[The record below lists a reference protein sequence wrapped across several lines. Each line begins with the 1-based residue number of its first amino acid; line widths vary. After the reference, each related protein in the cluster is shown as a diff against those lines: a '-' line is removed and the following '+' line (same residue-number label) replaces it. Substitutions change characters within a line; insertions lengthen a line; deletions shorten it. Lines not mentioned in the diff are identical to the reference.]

1 MLKNIWKMLYGTKG
15 KLHSKPDTVVAKAL
29 KITASHNVHTKMCS
43 LIEQR
48 DPQSPRAIQIGI
60 VRH

>member
-1 MLKNIWKMLYGTKG
+1 MLYGTKG